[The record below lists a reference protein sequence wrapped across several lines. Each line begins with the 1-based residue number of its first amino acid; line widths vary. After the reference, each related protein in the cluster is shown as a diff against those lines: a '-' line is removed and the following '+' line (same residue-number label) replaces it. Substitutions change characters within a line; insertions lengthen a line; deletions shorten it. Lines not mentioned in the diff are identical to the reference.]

1 MVNSEVGLQEC
12 IVFMSFSNFNLD
24 NLSYLTK
31 KKKTDNNFGHS
42 SEQREA
48 WLSNPTMSKKQE
60 LLLVNFI
67 NNILIII

>member
-48 WLSNPTMSKKQE
+48 WLAKQSNYE
-60 LLLVNFI
+60 
-67 NNILIII
+67 